1 MSWVFV
7 LLAGIVIGK
16 WVEADKRKAVHKA
29 FRAGQAYARNRA
41 KVYRVQQYREAIP
54 VPGYAEARWMDH
66 GVEHRKVISVNDV
79 ARMAIANG
87 RAVGRVQ

>member
-1 MSWVFV
+1 MSGIFI
-7 LLAGIVIGK
+7 LLAGVVLGIWHSKTVR
-16 WVEADKRKAVHKA
+16 VAEHKA

-41 KVYRVQQYREAIP
+41 KVYRVQDCREAIP

-66 GVEHRKVISVNDV
+66 GVEHRKIVSINE
-79 ARMAIANG
+79 IANKALAEG